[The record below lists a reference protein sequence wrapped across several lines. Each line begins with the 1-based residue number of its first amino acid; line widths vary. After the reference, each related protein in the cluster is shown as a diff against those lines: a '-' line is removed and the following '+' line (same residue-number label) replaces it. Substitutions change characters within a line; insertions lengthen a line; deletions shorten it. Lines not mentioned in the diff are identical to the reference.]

1 MPTSSLRVKAS
12 LLRCAHMSSVRLIQF
27 TDLHLYASE
36 DGALR
41 GVATLPS
48 VRRALAHAQRG
59 LWPPDALLVTGDIVQ
74 DDPGG
79 YTHFRDLFGA
89 LQLPVLCLPGNH
101 DDPARMREALTE
113 PPFLTDGYLKLGR
126 WRIILLDSVV
136 RGAAHGELS
145 HGSLAALDATL
156 AQAEEHPALVCL
168 HHHPVP
174 MHSRWLDQVG
184 LANAQAF
191 FAVIDRH
198 PNVRGILW
206 GHVHQ
211 RFEALRKG
219 VRLLGTP
226 STCAQFKPLA
236 EDFALDP
243 RPAAYRTL
251 ELYPD
256 GKIVTEVVW
265 MDAASG
271 RGSVSAA

>member
-1 MPTSSLRVKAS
+1 
-12 LLRCAHMSSVRLIQF
+12 MSSVRLIQF

-36 DGALR
+36 GGVLR
-41 GVATLPS
+41 GVPTLPS

-79 YTHFRDLFGA
+79 YVHFRALFGA
-89 LQLPVLCLPGNH
+89 LQVPVLCLPGNH
-101 DDPARMREALTE
+101 DDPPRLREALSE
-113 PPFLTDGYLKLGR
+113 APFLTGGQLELGR

-136 RGAAHGELS
+136 PGAAHGELRHS
-145 HGSLAALDATL
+145 SLVALDAALT
-156 AQAEEHPALVCL
+156 QANERPALVCL

-184 LANAQAF
+184 LVNAQAF

-211 RFEALRKG
+211 SFDALRKG

-226 STCAQFKPLA
+226 STCAQFKPHA
-236 EDFALDP
+236 ENFELDP

-251 ELYPD
+251 ELYAD
-256 GKIVTEVVW
+256 GSIVTEVVW
-265 MDAASG
+265 METVSG
-271 RGSVSAA
+271 RGSMSAA